1 MEQSANE
8 LLPTR
13 WSLLSRLKDWDDQDS
28 WRKFFDGYWQ
38 LIYNAGLKAGLTH
51 DEAEDVV
58 QEVVIAVAKK
68 MSEFNTDPAAGSFKA
83 WLLTLTQR
91 RIKDQFR
98 KRARHHDARAD
109 SRRDPA
115 QTATIERV
123 PDPAIGELQ
132 VEWDGEWRRHLVQ
145 TALERVKKQARP
157 EMYQVFDCMV
167 NQQWSALTVA
177 RRLQI
182 SLARVYYA
190 RCKVAALLK
199 REIKRLENCGI

>member
-1 MEQSANE
+1 MEPSANE

-28 WRKFFDGYWQ
+28 WRQFFDTYWQ
-38 LIYNAGLKAGLTH
+38 LIYNTGLKAGLTH
-51 DEAEDVV
+51 AEAEEVV

-68 MSEFNTDPAAGSFKA
+68 MGEFKTNAAAGSFKA
-83 WLLTLTQR
+83 WLLTLTQW

-98 KRARHHDARAD
+98 KRAREQDLRAD
-109 SRRDPA
+109 SPEDPTR
-115 QTATIERV
+115 TAIIERV
-123 PDPAIGELQ
+123 PDPAVGQLEA
-132 VEWDGEWRRHLVQ
+132 EWEGEWQKHLVQ
-145 TALERVKKQARP
+145 TALERVKKQAKP
-157 EMYQVFDCMV
+157 EMFQVFDFMV
-167 NQQWSALTVA
+167 NKQWSALTVA

-199 REIKRLENCGI
+199 REIKRLENYGI

>member
-1 MEQSANE
+1 MEQSAHE

-28 WRKFFDGYWQ
+28 WRKFFDAYWQ
-38 LIYNAGLKAGLTH
+38 LIYNTGVRAGLTH
-51 DEAEDVV
+51 NEAEDVV

-83 WLLTLTQR
+83 WLLTLTQW

-98 KRARHHDARAD
+98 KRARQHDLRAD
-109 SRRDPA
+109 SRKDPA

-132 VEWDGEWRRHLVQ
+132 AEWDGEWRRHLVQ
-145 TALERVKKQARP
+145 TALERVKKQAKP
-157 EMYQVFDCMV
+157 EMYQVFDFMV
-167 NQQWSALTVA
+167 NKQWSALTVA

>member
-83 WLLTLTQR
+83 WLLTLTQW

-145 TALERVKKQARP
+145 TALERVKKQAKP
-157 EMYQVFDCMV
+157 EMYQVFDFMV
-167 NQQWSALTVA
+167 NKQWSALTVA

-190 RCKVAALLK
+190 KCKVAALLK
-199 REIKRLENCGI
+199 REIKRLDNCGI